1 MDEDAV
7 KDVMSKFEEADEV
20 GKTKETI
27 QDELTELREGGED
40 IKPLSELSGEE
51 KEAREKA
58 IAEKEEELEKV
69 KQLGSVDD
77 IKDNLFSLDL
87 KGTQG
92 DSENDL
98 ITQLSQKGDKA
109 DSIIDTFEDAGISKT
124 EMLEQ
129 ISAAEQEFRNSLGDK
144 QIAEDSPEAQRLKE
158 FEQAQQ
164 EIKNSMTSDDTSSLL
179 VDLLDYFRKIG
190 NGNSI
195 NVKLQK

>member
-1 MDEDAV
+1 
-7 KDVMSKFEEADEV
+7 
-20 GKTKETI
+20 
-27 QDELTELREGGED
+27 
-40 IKPLSELSGEE
+40 
-51 KEAREKA
+51 
-58 IAEKEEELEKV
+58 
-69 KQLGSVDD
+69 
-77 IKDNLFSLDL
+77 
-87 KGTQG
+87 
-92 DSENDL
+92 
-98 ITQLSQKGDKA
+98 
-109 DSIIDTFEDAGISKT
+109 
-124 EMLEQ
+124 MLEQ